1 MLVVQMNQVTGYL
14 DGSNIYGSSL
24 SKQRELREG
33 RGGRL
38 AIQNVRGRQLLPE
51 NRGECTDDTEQ
62 LACFKAGMST
72 STLVCVNEWLSYTL
86 VDMAANV
93 IRLYVL
99 CEVQAEAEETA
110 EHQACNTA

>member
-62 LACFKAGMST
+62 LACFKAGTST
-72 STLVCVNEWLSYTL
+72 SVSVRVCVCVCVCVCVFGCVCVCVCVCLG
-86 VDMAANV
+86 VCV
-93 IRLYVL
+93 CVCGGVCVCV
-99 CEVQAEAEETA
+99 CE
-110 EHQACNTA
+110 

>member
-24 SKQRELREG
+24 NKQRELREG

-51 NRGECTDDTEQ
+51 NRGECTDDTER
-62 LACFKAGMST
+62 LACFKAGTST
-72 STLVCVNEWLSYTL
+72 STLVCVNE
-86 VDMAANV
+86 
-93 IRLYVL
+93 
-99 CEVQAEAEETA
+99 
-110 EHQACNTA
+110 